1 MKLYKHTNGTCNA
14 SGPAIR
20 ALREK
25 AGISQEQLAAKL
37 QLAGLNLNQKAV
49 RRETASFFM
58 RKSAKIKEMS
68 LTIYTYGC
76 IIILQGKGKPE

>member
-1 MKLYKHTNGTCNA
+1 M
-14 SGPAIR
+14 
-20 ALREK
+20 
-25 AGISQEQLAAKL
+25 
-37 QLAGLNLNQKAV
+37 